1 MDYHV
6 ARRRPCIE
14 NQRVA
19 AHLERLVD
27 FAQRPTPLAPGQ
39 RRARQHHAQRER
51 VVEWW
56 QPQLLSTWAIA
67 REPVTDVGDPLSWRA
82 DLFFVT
88 IHRDYRG
95 LIWLHPAGSEQLWF
109 GNRVHHKRFRCL
121 RWIVDAVDV
130 SAAEFDRRSTWSGHQ
145 EAQALVLLAGLD
157 VLGILHTDDL
167 PRHGRAGHLQADPVG

>member
-27 FAQRPTPLAPGQ
+27 FAQRPTPLPPGQ
-39 RRARQHHAQRER
+39 RRARQPHAQRDR

-56 QPQLLSTWAIA
+56 QPQLWRTWAIA
-67 REPVTDVGDPLSWRA
+67 RELVTDGGDQLTWRA
-82 DLFFVT
+82 DRFFVT
-88 IHRDYRG
+88 IRRDHRG
-95 LIWLHPAGSEQLWF
+95 LIGLHPAGSEQLWF

-130 SAAEFDRRSTWSGHQ
+130 SDAEFERRSTGSGPQ

-157 VLGILHTDDL
+157 VVGILHTDDL
-167 PRHGRAGHLQADPVG
+167 P